1 MNNKSMQALP
11 IRFAKLLNVILI
23 AAVFSYTWFSF
34 YRNQMAEPFHLI
46 GNWVLILLFA
56 VLYYSYVR
64 MYDGFLV
71 SISKI
76 SELVYSQAL
85 SFAVSDAI
93 MYIVMVILIN
103 L

>member
-64 MYDGFLV
+64 MYDGFWCQFPR
-71 SISKI
+71 
-76 SELVYSQAL
+76 YRNW
-85 SFAVSDAI
+85 
-93 MYIVMVILIN
+93 YIAKHCRLQFQMQLCT